1 MGGYVYHVLH
11 RAVGRA
17 TLFYQEGDYAAF
29 ENTLRE
35 AKEWQPIR
43 LLAYA
48 LMPNHW
54 HLVFWPEHDG
64 DVSEFLRWLTVT
76 HTQRYHAH
84 YHTAGTG
91 PVYQGCSKSFPI
103 AQDEH
108 PLRRSRSRAG
118 LISDAHGK
126 NERKAIQRDGQFPVR
141 VARDIRNQFRHA

>member
-64 DVSEFLRWLTVT
+64 DVSEFLRLA
-76 HTQRYHAH
+76 HGHAH
-84 YHTAGTG
+84 PAL
-91 PVYQGCSKSFPI
+91 PR
-103 AQDEH
+103 
-108 PLRRSRSRAG
+108 PLPYRRHRPGLPRVLQVVPRSRRMSTRSGDLDPG
-118 LISDAHGK
+118 L
-126 NERKAIQRDGQFPVR
+126 V
-141 VARDIRNQFRHA
+141 